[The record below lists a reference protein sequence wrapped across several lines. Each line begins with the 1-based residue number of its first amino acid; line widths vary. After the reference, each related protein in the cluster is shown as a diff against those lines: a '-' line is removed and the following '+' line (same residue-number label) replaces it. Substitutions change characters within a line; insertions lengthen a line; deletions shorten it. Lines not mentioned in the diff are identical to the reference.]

1 MPQDNGAPGLGAGW
15 IIPRWL
21 SWALVGVPVGGAAL
35 VFIAIAVMGVP
46 RLYHSVTPNDQGVL
60 PAVTTE
66 LSAALREHQAIVR
79 VVGMC
84 AATPNNADV
93 NAVIAQ
99 PIALLDVHGL
109 WADPVKAEENP
120 PSPALPGYL
129 DAMLYL
135 SQSIANARS
144 QLAGKAVID
153 ELISELFEWTLVA
166 TGLFTTILIS
176 VKAFASPRSRGYLS
190 MAVMAIVLSSLGTA
204 VATLNSF
211 YTPRIAYE
219 KTERSLASLR
229 TLHWTLAGELLRARN
244 PCKDKGSST
253 DWRPQHVRD
262 LTNTFV
268 TIMAASMNPA
278 STATD
283 GPNPANER
291 DDNDSDS
298 GTRSKQT
305 ASSLLKPNQ

>member
-35 VFIAIAVMGVP
+35 VFFAIAVMGVP

-84 AATPNNADV
+84 AATPN
-93 NAVIAQ
+93 
-99 PIALLDVHGL
+99 
-109 WADPVKAEENP
+109 
-120 PSPALPGYL
+120 
-129 DAMLYL
+129 
-135 SQSIANARS
+135 
-144 QLAGKAVID
+144 
-153 ELISELFEWTLVA
+153 
-166 TGLFTTILIS
+166 
-176 VKAFASPRSRGYLS
+176 
-190 MAVMAIVLSSLGTA
+190 
-204 VATLNSF
+204 
-211 YTPRIAYE
+211 
-219 KTERSLASLR
+219 
-229 TLHWTLAGELLRARN
+229 
-244 PCKDKGSST
+244 
-253 DWRPQHVRD
+253 PQHVRD
-262 LTNTFV
+262 LTTTFV

-298 GTRSKQT
+298 
-305 ASSLLKPNQ
+305 